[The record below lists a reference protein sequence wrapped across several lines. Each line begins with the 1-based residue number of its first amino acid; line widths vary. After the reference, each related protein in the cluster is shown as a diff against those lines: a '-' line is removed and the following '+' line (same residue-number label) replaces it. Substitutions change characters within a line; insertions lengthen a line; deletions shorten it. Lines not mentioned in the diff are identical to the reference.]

1 MHELASLATSLPLHE
16 GSSIFLRFD
25 PNRLNLMKALITG
38 PQGTPY
44 ESGCFE
50 FDMYFPHA
58 FPAVPPLVSIMT
70 TGGGSVRFNPNL
82 YANGMV
88 CLSILGT
95 WPGRPEEQW
104 GPHCTVLQVLTSI
117 QSLVLV
123 EEPYFNE
130 PGYERSRGTEY
141 GDVQNNNYTRTQ
153 RSNTLRHAIIEQ
165 MRTPSPAFAK
175 VIEAHFFL
183 KSDEVM
189 DTCTKWEAA
198 AAISASTK
206 AAASADGNGVVAAVA
221 SAANTVQVPPMAA
234 EAEDPVSAA
243 MVISTAAK
251 ATNVVEEMI
260 KSENDKSS
268 AGTSMTKMSKLKK
281 WASLTSKKTKS
292 VKIIAPAQ
300 DSEGP
305 HDVKPTIEKSL
316 VLEEL
321 ERELLRLQ
329 KAGLPDLREDD
340 DSE

>member
-1 MHELASLATSLPLHE
+1 
-16 GSSIFLRFD
+16 
-25 PNRLNLMKALITG
+25 
-38 PQGTPY
+38 
-44 ESGCFE
+44 
-50 FDMYFPHA
+50 
-58 FPAVPPLVSIMT
+58 
-70 TGGGSVRFNPNL
+70 
-82 YANGMV
+82 
-88 CLSILGT
+88 
-95 WPGRPEEQW
+95 
-104 GPHCTVLQVLTSI
+104 
-117 QSLVLV
+117 
-123 EEPYFNE
+123 
-130 PGYERSRGTEY
+130 
-141 GDVQNNNYTRTQ
+141 
-153 RSNTLRHAIIEQ
+153 
-165 MRTPSPAFAK
+165 
-175 VIEAHFFL
+175 
-183 KSDEVM
+183 M